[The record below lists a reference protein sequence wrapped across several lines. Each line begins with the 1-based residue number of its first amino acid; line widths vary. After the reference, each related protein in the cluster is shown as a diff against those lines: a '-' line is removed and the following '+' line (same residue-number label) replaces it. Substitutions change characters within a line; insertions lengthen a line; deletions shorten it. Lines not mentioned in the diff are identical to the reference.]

1 MSQDSVD
8 SEDPLDYGLLL
19 QDALRGVVRRCL
31 SIVAREGLPGDHH
44 FYLAFRTQAPGVE
57 MPAHLRDQYPE
68 TMTIVLKTRF
78 RDLSVGEDAFSVGLY
93 FSGALC
99 YLTIP
104 FDALL
109 AFTDPA
115 AEFQLA
121 FQDLPED
128 AEATAAE
135 AEDAEATA
143 AGAPAAGAPAGN
155 VVAFP
160 RRPSE

>member
-78 RDLSVGEDAFSVGLY
+78 RDLSVGDEAFSVGLY
-93 FSGALC
+93 FSGVLHH
-99 YLTIP
+99 LTIP

-115 AEFQLA
+115 AEFQLT
-121 FQDLPED
+121 FQGSPAAEETPD
-128 AEATAAE
+128 AE
-135 AEDAEATA
+135 ED
-143 AGAPAAGAPAGN
+143 PAPAGTPGDGDN
-155 VVAFP
+155 VVTFP
-160 RRPSE
+160 TARPTRR